1 MIKNL
6 VFDVGNVLM
15 EYRWAEA
22 LEDTGLSREVA
33 ADIWNKMFD
42 DELWVMHDA
51 GTVSKDELIDRFGE
65 RFPEAA
71 QNIKEFIIHGE
82 RMPIPRPEIWEKIHR
97 LKLSGYKI
105 YLLSNYSEYLF
116 EMHTKDLPFMA
127 DLDGKVVSYEIHQV
141 KPDEAIYLE
150 LLNRFGLKAEECVFF
165 DDREENTDTAQRLG
179 IKSYTVLSREH
190 LNKMLDDI
198 LEGGI

>member
-1 MIKNL
+1 
-6 VFDVGNVLM
+6 
-15 EYRWAEA
+15 
-22 LEDTGLSREVA
+22 
-33 ADIWNKMFD
+33 
-42 DELWVMHDA
+42 
-51 GTVSKDELIDRFGE
+51 
-65 RFPEAA
+65 
-71 QNIKEFIIHGE
+71 
-82 RMPIPRPEIWEKIHR
+82 
-97 LKLSGYKI
+97 
-105 YLLSNYSEYLF
+105 
-116 EMHTKDLPFMA
+116 MA